1 MKFHDA
7 FPSRFIKA
15 ADLDTDKV
23 FTISEVT
30 SESVGDGVERRCLA
44 FDGVSK
50 TLPLNRCNWIRCSE
64 LIGKEDDSQWVGAQ
78 IRLVKKRVQFKGDL
92 VDAVRVDSVD
102 QPF

>member
-1 MKFHDA
+1 MKFHEA

-15 ADLDTDKV
+15 TDLDRDQV
-23 FTISEVT
+23 FTISEIT
-30 SESVGDGVERRCLA
+30 SEVVGDGVERRCLA
-44 FDGVSK
+44 FEETSK

-64 LIGKEDDSQWVGAQ
+64 LIEKEDDSQWIGAK
-78 IRLVKKRVQFKGDL
+78 IRLVKKRVPFKGDL